1 MKRLLLLCLMMV
13 LAMAMFA
20 SHKRVS
26 ASVVNMRAEGSKNAQ
41 IVAKLSKGDVVEIL
55 QAGNWDYVDFQGQTG
70 YIKSNLLTPLSDEE
84 EAMMAPPPSEEV
96 VPDDDSSSFFSSLVE
111 SPFTRHDWKWPIWVV
126 IIVGILL
133 VGVGFSNKEGDTS
146 KESMFAQAG
155 LFLFLSIM
163 ELVQFFLVEDPIWF
177 CTPDTVGW
185 VWTIIN
191 ALLLVFIFY
200 NQVRLFKH
208 TLELANEYADRDC
221 SWLWGLIGIPVGC
234 GLGIWL
240 ISENYVFWGIAVMI
254 LPQIVQVAVLI
265 VATINGG
272 NDWVSLAVS
281 LLVYVVGGL
290 AVAVVIGIL
299 VWIAIVVFVAY
310 LALSLAGKTLSDSS
324 SSSSTYEPPVNNYDG
339 EIDGKGVKFTNFSE
353 TEAKDDYGN
362 TYEKHGFNWYKT
374 ND

>member
-1 MKRLLLLCLMMV
+1 M
-13 LAMAMFA
+13 
-20 SHKRVS
+20 
-26 ASVVNMRAEGSKNAQ
+26 
-41 IVAKLSKGDVVEIL
+41 
-55 QAGNWDYVDFQGQTG
+55 
-70 YIKSNLLTPLSDEE
+70 
-84 EAMMAPPPSEEV
+84 
-96 VPDDDSSSFFSSLVE
+96 
-111 SPFTRHDWKWPIWVV
+111 
-126 IIVGILL
+126 
-133 VGVGFSNKEGDTS
+133 
-146 KESMFAQAG
+146 
-155 LFLFLSIM
+155 
-163 ELVQFFLVEDPIWF
+163 
-177 CTPDTVGW
+177 
-185 VWTIIN
+185 
-191 ALLLVFIFY
+191 
-200 NQVRLFKH
+200 
-208 TLELANEYADRDC
+208 
-221 SWLWGLIGIPVGC
+221 
-234 GLGIWL
+234 
-240 ISENYVFWGIAVMI
+240 FWGIAVMI

-272 NDWVSLAVS
+272 NDWVNLAVS